1 MTQQE
6 LFERDLERIGMPGQ
20 KSIEV
25 DGFKALIRRTPM
37 GHLCGYVEV
46 PEGLAV
52 DTDRVDCHGGVTF
65 DQAGV
70 DGFPTSG
77 RYIGFDCAHV
87 CDWTPWY
94 RDGLYRDFGFVL
106 KEINGIVQQLK
117 EKEVTRL

>member
-6 LFERDLERIGMPGQ
+6 LFEKDLEKVGMPGQ
-20 KSIEV
+20 KSLEV

-46 PEGLAV
+46 PAGLNV
-52 DTDRVDCHGGVTF
+52 DTDYIDCHGGVTF

-77 RYIGFDCAHV
+77 RYIGFDCAHA

-94 RDGLYRDFGFVL
+94 QDGLYRDYEYVVE
-106 KEINGIVQQLK
+106 EIKGLVNQLK
-117 EKEVTRL
+117 ERAAE